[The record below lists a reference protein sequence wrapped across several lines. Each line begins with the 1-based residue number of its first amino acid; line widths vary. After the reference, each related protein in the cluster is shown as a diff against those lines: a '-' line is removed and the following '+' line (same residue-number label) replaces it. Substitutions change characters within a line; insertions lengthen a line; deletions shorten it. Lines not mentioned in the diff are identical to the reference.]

1 MEIKAK
7 LPAVPPTNAGSALF
21 PAAVGGVLWA
31 MPKPVNNPQGVA
43 QPQSREATPQQLQQ
57 TVDELQRKVQIT
69 APNLQFSIDHDT
81 GRTVVKVI
89 DADTNEVIRQIPD
102 EEILR
107 LAKEIDRVQGLLLH
121 KQG

>member
-1 MEIKAK
+1 MQ
-7 LPAVPPTNAGSALF
+7 LPLALSTNAGSAKL
-21 PAAVGGVLWA
+21 PASAEGVPQTK
-31 MPKPVNNPQGVA
+31 PKPAPQSVA
-43 QPQSREATPQQLQQ
+43 QAHSREATPQQLQQ
-57 TVDELQRKVQIT
+57 AVEELQRKVQIS

-89 DADTNEVIRQIPD
+89 DANTNEVIRQIPA

-107 LAKEIDRVQGLLLH
+107 LSKEIGRMQGLLLH

>member
-1 MEIKAK
+1 
-7 LPAVPPTNAGSALF
+7 
-21 PAAVGGVLWA
+21 